1 MTKEMWEFLFSL
13 KAKNVIEQLGACEL
27 TVEDLEQIYSW
38 TGQFPSFVQVTLHI
52 EGLSCP
58 LLSFLKE
65 HNIKIMSNHDATCF
79 IPDEV
84 ISSIINKF
92 MPEDLPTDQLW
103 TMSALVRYSTHID
116 CQSVLSSKGYIVY
129 VEPVSL

>member
-1 MTKEMWEFLFSL
+1 
-13 KAKNVIEQLGACEL
+13 
-27 TVEDLEQIYSW
+27 
-38 TGQFPSFVQVTLHI
+38 
-52 EGLSCP
+52 
-58 LLSFLKE
+58 
-65 HNIKIMSNHDATCF
+65 MSNHDATCISLFTTFYFYILCTILGF